1 MERSSG
7 PSLTRGC
14 VAPRARSGDPAPPAP
29 LPARHPLHA
38 LRAYRAPATDGH
50 SVTVGPG
57 RASPAPIATVRAFH
71 VPYAGEFLGAAIQ
84 ALCPVRGL
92 RPEDLGS
99 ALSGCH

>member
-14 VAPRARSGDPAPPAP
+14 VVPRARSGNTAAPDA

-71 VPYAGEFLGAAIQ
+71 VPYAGEFLG
-84 ALCPVRGL
+84 L
-92 RPEDLGS
+92 RSRLYAPSVAFAPRTWARL
-99 ALSGCH
+99 